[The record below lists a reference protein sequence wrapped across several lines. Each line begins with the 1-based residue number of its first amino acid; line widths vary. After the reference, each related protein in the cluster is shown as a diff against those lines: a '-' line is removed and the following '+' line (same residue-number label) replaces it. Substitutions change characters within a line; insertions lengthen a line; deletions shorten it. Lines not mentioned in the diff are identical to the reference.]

1 MFTFLLF
8 LVMSGLC
15 FITYYYFSSKIV
27 HLRKQLMLLRN
38 QNEDLRRK
46 LSKLTEEPIA
56 DKHKNYA
63 TVLLLENKETIYEDE

>member
-1 MFTFLLF
+1 
-8 LVMSGLC
+8 
-15 FITYYYFSSKIV
+15 
-27 HLRKQLMLLRN
+27 MLLRN